1 MKVREMKDKKYWQKR
16 AEQVAGRQF
25 EKTDDYISTI
35 AQEYE
40 KALSSIEKDIESFYI
55 RFSENN
61 EITMTEARRLLK
73 TKELKE
79 FNWTVEEY
87 IQKGKE
93 NAIDQRWM
101 KELENASTKVR
112 VSRLEA
118 LQIQIQQQVEML
130 SGSQQEGMKDLLSD
144 VYEDTYYRNI
154 YEFHKGLGIGTS
166 FSKLDIPTI
175 EKVISQKWLEGNFS
189 SRIWDNR
196 TKLLTDL
203 QTTLVQSFIRGDS
216 IDITAGLLAKR
227 MNVSKSRAI
236 TLINTESAYI
246 TNKATIDSY
255 KNSGVVKEY
264 EILSTLDNRT
274 SQICRSMDGKIFK
287 LSEMQPGVNAP
298 PFHPNC
304 RTTTIAYFSD
314 AEDETSIAR
323 DGEGQSYSIDGNMTY
338 TEWYDKHVNSNPS
351 ELIAEKKVQNRYS
364 DKEQYQKYKLI
375 FGNNMAKSFDK
386 FQELKY
392 NNSDEWEN
400 IKAKKQE
407 VLNSLDYKKSFFG
420 KFGDKE
426 VREWYIAH
434 DKNIPNLINKSENI
448 EEQAKKAHSLRN
460 KYRTEARNMMK
471 DQNTREKLDKESPNK
486 SFDELINYKMGK
498 KNITREEAIQD
509 IIKTATKTN
518 KKVNKSLGLE

>member
-1 MKVREMKDKKYWQKR
+1 MKDKKYWQKR

-25 EKTDDYISTI
+25 EKTDEYILTI
-35 AQEYE
+35 VQEYE
-40 KALSSIEKDIESFYI
+40 KAMSSIEKDIESFYI

-61 EITMTEARRLLK
+61 EITMTEARRLLN

-87 IQKGKE
+87 IEKGKE
-93 NAIDQRWM
+93 NALDQRWM

-112 VSRLEA
+112 VSRLET
-118 LQIQIQQQVEML
+118 LQIQMQNQIEIL
-130 SGSQQEGMKDLLSD
+130 NNSQKEGMKDLLTD
-144 VYEDTYYRNI
+144 IYQDTYYRNI
-154 YEFHKGLGIGTS
+154 YEVHKGLGIEIN
-166 FSKLDIPTI
+166 FSKLDIQTI
-175 EKVISQKWLEGNFS
+175 EKVINQKWLEGNFS
-189 SRIWDNR
+189 SRVWDNR
-196 TKLLTDL
+196 SKLLTEL

-216 IDITAGLLAKR
+216 IDITASNLSKR

-236 TLINTESAYI
+236 TLVNTESAYI
-246 TNKATIDSY
+246 TNKSTIDSY

-274 SQICRSMDGKIFK
+274 SRICRSMDGKVFK
-287 LSEMQPGVNAP
+287 ISEMQPGVNAP

-304 RTTTIAYFSD
+304 RTTTIVYFSD
-314 AEDETSIAR
+314 AIDEERIAR
-323 DGEGQSYSIDGNMTY
+323 DGEGKNYYVDGNMNY
-338 TEWYDKHVNSNPS
+338 KEWYEKYVKSNPV
-351 ELIAEKKVQNRYS
+351 EILAEEKIQNRYS
-364 DKEQYQKYKLI
+364 DKEQYEKYKLI
-375 FGNNMAKSFDK
+375 FGKDIAKGFDE

-392 NNSDEWEN
+392 NNSEEWEN

-407 VLNSLDYKKSFFG
+407 MLNSLDYKKSFFG

-434 DKNIPNLINKSENI
+434 DKNIPNLIDKSKDI
-448 EEQAKKAHSLRN
+448 ETQAREAHRLRN

-471 DQNTREKLDKESPNK
+471 DQKTREKLDKESPNK
-486 SFDELINYKMGK
+486 SFDELIDYKMGK